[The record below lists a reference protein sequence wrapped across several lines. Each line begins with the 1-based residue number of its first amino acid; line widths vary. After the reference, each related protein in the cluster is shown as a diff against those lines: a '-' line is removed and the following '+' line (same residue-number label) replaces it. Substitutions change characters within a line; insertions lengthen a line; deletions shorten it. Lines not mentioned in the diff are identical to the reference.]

1 MVGFNSL
8 LGRCAK
14 ANTVAFR
21 VVANYKGA
29 EVRLR
34 CQGMDFS
41 LIALS
46 RPRLKAAAEVEELK
60 DKIAQLETALRQM
73 QAAVSD
79 EPHPLL
85 QDSPGQPSTTPSSS
99 ADSGASP
106 PGSSAPSNSST
117 SSQSPKDD
125 NSAEVEEVLDTFGI
139 VHFALAAVG
148 HSP

>member
-1 MVGFNSL
+1 MKE
-8 LGRCAK
+8 RI
-14 ANTVAFR
+14 R
-21 VVANYKGA
+21 
-29 EVRLR
+29 
-34 CQGMDFS
+34 
-41 LIALS
+41 
-46 RPRLKAAAEVEELK
+46 
-60 DKIAQLETALRQM
+60 QLEDALAIL
-73 QAAVSD
+73 QARGSN

-85 QDSPGQPSTTPSSS
+85 QDSPGQPSTTPSSN

>member
-46 RPRLKAAAEVEELK
+46 RPRLKAAAEVEELV
-60 DKIAQLETALRQM
+60 DVLRNFGPRAGDASWRG
-73 QAAVSD
+73 QARSVLRTFLGRSRDFAD
-79 EPHPLL
+79 EPEYVRLVAL
-85 QDSPGQPSTTPSSS
+85 Q
-99 ADSGASP
+99 
-106 PGSSAPSNSST
+106 
-117 SSQSPKDD
+117 
-125 NSAEVEEVLDTFGI
+125 EEIRRGEE
-139 VHFALAAVG
+139 
-148 HSP
+148 